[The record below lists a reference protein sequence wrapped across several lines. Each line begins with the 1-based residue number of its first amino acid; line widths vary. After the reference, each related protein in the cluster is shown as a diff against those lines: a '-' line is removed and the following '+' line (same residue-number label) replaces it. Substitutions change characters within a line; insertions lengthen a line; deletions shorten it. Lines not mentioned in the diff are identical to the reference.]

1 MPSKIWFS
9 VKKSLKCELK
19 PSDVHDPRAKSDLSN
34 IQTRNSIKSGC
45 SRSLS
50 NLREIIHGS
59 TRYTEKPLTSSP
71 RSLQST
77 DFLNSIA
84 HEVVLCDT
92 KCELKITGGRG
103 FEKGDSSFEDIL
115 KLRTPRPRGHDIV
128 SPRRSSSYS
137 RKKHGDSPIY
147 CNGNGLSSKPKSSH
161 DADSYGSPSLV
172 CKKCH
177 AKFKELD
184 AFEAHH
190 LSNHAVTELVEGNS
204 SRRIVEL
211 ICRTRWLQSE
221 NNCVTIER
229 VLKVHNM
236 QMTLVQF
243 EEHREM
249 VKIKAS
255 KLPTKHSRCLAD
267 GNELLRFHGTTVACS
282 LGLNGSSSLC
292 RMEKCGVCQILRH
305 GFTDKDVNGI
315 GVGIFTTST
324 SGRALESVE
333 VSQDNQDVR
342 KALLLCRVIAG
353 RVHRPLENVQE
364 IAGQSGFDS
373 LAGKAGQNSHLLEE
387 LYLLNPKALLPCFV
401 VTCNHEC

>member
-9 VKKSLKCELK
+9 VKKSLKCEVE
-19 PSDVHDPRAKSDLSN
+19 PSDVHDPRAKSGLSN
-34 IQTRNSIKSGC
+34 IQTRSSIKSGYY
-45 SRSLS
+45 RSLS

-59 TRYTEKPLTSSP
+59 TMYTEKPPTSSP
-71 RSLQST
+71 RSLEST

-84 HEVVLCDT
+84 HEVALRDA
-92 KCELKITGGRG
+92 KCELQITGFGGRG
-103 FEKGDSSFEDIL
+103 CDKGDSPIVDIL
-115 KLRTPRPRGHDIV
+115 KLRTDPRPRGHGNV

-137 RKKHGDSPIY
+137 RKKHGDSPIH
-147 CNGNGLSSKPKSSH
+147 CNGSNGISSKPKSSH
-161 DADSYGSPSLV
+161 DADSYGSPSLA

-177 AKFKELD
+177 AKFKKLD

-211 ICRTRWLQSE
+211 ICRTRWSQSE
-221 NNCVTIER
+221 NSCVTIER
-229 VLKVHNM
+229 VLKVNNM
-236 QMTLVQF
+236 QMTLVEF
-243 EEHREM
+243 EEHRET

-292 RMEKCGVCQILRH
+292 GMEKCGVCRILRH
-305 GFTDKDVNGI
+305 GFTDKDVNGV

-333 VSQDNQDVR
+333 VGHDNHHVR
-342 KALLLCRVIAG
+342 KRLVT
-353 RVHRPLENVQE
+353 VQSYCWK
-364 IAGQSGFDS
+364 GS
-373 LAGKAGQNSHLLEE
+373 
-387 LYLLNPKALLPCFV
+387 
-401 VTCNHEC
+401 